1 MLETDTGGVV
11 LQLSLKISSFPKTDR
26 AKLVRAG
33 ITTKSTKP
41 LRSPAKLDLADR
53 ERTFADNAVRKW
65 KIELTMV

>member
-1 MLETDTGGVV
+1 V
-11 LQLSLKISSFPKTDR
+11 LQLPLKISSFPKTDR

>member
-1 MLETDTGGVV
+1 MVPTIHSWQANRRGV
-11 LQLSLKISSFPKTDR
+11 SSSR

>member
-1 MLETDTGGVV
+1 MGRANYKAIIIFWIL
-11 LQLSLKISSFPKTDR
+11 R